1 MRARMNKKS
10 KYIFIIVA
18 VITSYLLHSYA
29 PMQKTFVDIVD
40 ILVSQVQPSP
50 FVLSFALL
58 C

>member
-1 MRARMNKKS
+1 MNKKS